1 MRRTAPSLACYK
13 TSPPPKKRVSKI
25 SSETKGWLDRDRQ
38 PLKKKLHIIPKSL
51 LQPGSSLTL
60 VLNFVRPPLL
70 PGAIPVQV
78 LLVGKAGLIQGAFRG
93 DANAFRVLLDTI
105 HPPFLG
111 SATGSPAIL
120 GKPHCVS
127 CVWRKGEKERKTKK
141 KAPPPCSHLK
151 CIFVWWN
158 DQAGNHF
165 MPFESRNDNQATWI
179 QTTHFTLLRN
189 RPFSRLAY

>member
-1 MRRTAPSLACYK
+1 MAMGVCDRNISVALIFPDSLDIWIGSFCKKKKKKRTQMRRTAPSLACYK

-127 CVWRKGEKERKTKK
+127 CV
-141 KAPPPCSHLK
+141 
-151 CIFVWWN
+151 
-158 DQAGNHF
+158 
-165 MPFESRNDNQATWI
+165 
-179 QTTHFTLLRN
+179 
-189 RPFSRLAY
+189 